1 MLLYCTLLFST
12 VLLELIKIKKSL
24 LKYNAVESIEELK
37 NTIKI
42 SILICAREY
51 KLYEHPFKVSAMS
64 LNYCCGLFVAL
75 FPLTVQNCYLRPIK
89 IVLKQ
94 LTFVLLQ
101 HEWRDHKETQ
111 ITVHALIN

>member
-51 KLYEHPFKVSAMS
+51 KLYEHPIAHLKFPQPPSRMVH
-64 LNYCCGLFVAL
+64 NAL
-75 FPLTVQNCYLRPIK
+75 WVDDIS
-89 IVLKQ
+89 
-94 LTFVLLQ
+94 
-101 HEWRDHKETQ
+101 
-111 ITVHALIN
+111 